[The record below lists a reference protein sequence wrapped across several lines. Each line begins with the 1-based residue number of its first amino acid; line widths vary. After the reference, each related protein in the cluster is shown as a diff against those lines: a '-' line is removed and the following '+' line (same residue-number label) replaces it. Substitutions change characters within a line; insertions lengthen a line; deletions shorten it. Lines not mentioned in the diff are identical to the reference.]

1 MKFRTIVELS
11 GKRATGLPVPPDVVA
26 SFGTGKRYPVT
37 VTLGGHTYRT
47 TVVMYNGK
55 FMVPLAAENR
65 EAAGVEPNQE
75 VEVEMQLDTAPRE
88 VDVPDDLAE
97 AFAAAPASKAF
108 FETLSNSNK
117 KAYTL
122 WIESAKKEET
132 RRERVAKAITQLS
145 EGKTL
150 R

>member
-11 GKRATGLPVPPDVVA
+11 GKTATGLPVPAEVVA

-47 TVVMYNGK
+47 SVVMYNGK

-65 EAAGVEPNQE
+65 EAAGVEPEQE
-75 VEVEMQLDTAPRE
+75 VDVEMELDTAPRDVE
-88 VDVPDDLAE
+88 VPEDLAE
-97 AFAAAPASKAF
+97 AFIGSPASKAY
-108 FETLSNSNK
+108 FEALSNSNK

-132 RRERVAKAITQLS
+132 RRERVTKAITQLS